1 MPHSITVTHED
12 RLRLDTMLQYAEANG
27 AEQREYLHALGVEL
41 ERARE
46 TASTDVPC
54 DVVTMDSMVELGDL
68 ETGEIDTYTIV
79 YPERAN
85 IAMNRISVLAPIG
98 TAILG
103 CRVGDVVKVR
113 TPAGHRRIRVERI
126 HFQPE
131 CANRQLQLEGV
142 EGG

>member
-1 MPHSITVTHED
+1 MPQHITVTHED
-12 RLRLDTMLQYAEANG
+12 RLRLDTMLQYAQANG
-27 AEQREYLHALGVEL
+27 VEQQEYLRALEVEL

-46 TASTDVPC
+46 TASADVPC
-54 DVVTMDSMVELGDL
+54 DVVTMDSRVELSDL
-68 ETGEIDTYTIV
+68 ETGEIETYTIV
-79 YPERAN
+79 YPERVN

-113 TPAGHRRIRVERI
+113 TPAGRRRIRVEKI

-131 CANRQLQLEGV
+131 YANRRIELESV
-142 EGG
+142 

>member
-1 MPHSITVTHED
+1 MPHHITVTHED
-12 RLRLDTMLQYAEANG
+12 RLRLDTMLQYAQANG
-27 AEQREYLHALGVEL
+27 AEEQEYLYALGVEL

-46 TASTDVPC
+46 TASADVPC
-54 DVVTMDSMVELGDL
+54 DVVTMDSMVELSDL

-79 YPERAN
+79 YPECAN

-113 TPAGHRRIRVERI
+113 TPAGRRRIRVEKI

-131 CANRQLQLEGV
+131 HANRRLQV
-142 EGG
+142 ESV

>member
-1 MPHSITVTHED
+1 MPHPITVTHED
-12 RLRLDTMLQYAEANG
+12 RLRLDTMLQSAQVNA
-27 AEQREYLHALGVEL
+27 AEQHEYLHALGVEL
-41 ERARE
+41 ERAQE
-46 TASTDVPC
+46 TTSADVPC
-54 DVVTMDSMVELGDL
+54 DVVTMDSMVELRDQ

-113 TPAGHRRIRVERI
+113 TPAGRRRIRVEKI

-131 CANRQLQLEGV
+131 QANRPLQVEGV
-142 EGG
+142 

>member
-1 MPHSITVTHED
+1 MPHHITVTHED
-12 RLRLDTMLQYAEANG
+12 RLRLDTMLQYAQANG
-27 AEQREYLHALGVEL
+27 VEEQEYLYALGVEL

-46 TASTDVPC
+46 TASADVPC
-54 DVVTMDSMVELGDL
+54 DVVTMDSMVELSDL

-79 YPERAN
+79 YPECAN

-113 TPAGHRRIRVERI
+113 TPAGRRRIKVEEI

-131 CANRQLQLEGV
+131 HASH
-142 EGG
+142 